1 MDLRVHEGTQVYTG
15 GEGRFVFGVLG
26 PDGKPLPP
34 LAGDAA
40 GGFTVIFEYELVA
53 TTTDQLR
60 DWAQRWAGL
69 GRFSVGSPDY
79 LRALEG
85 VTRRFTDRGQAPG
98 KANGNAL
105 NQIRSNEL
113 ALGAPWELREFTLT
127 PTGLRPN
134 PVAVTPDILALNGTP
149 ALAQLINDNETAL
162 LAGTFL
168 LSESNEGASALA
180 GPFRLSDFPNSSNR
194 TFTAIDLVAPFYDV
208 PWSAAGIRNNDAR
221 QAFAL
226 NTCGGCHRT
235 ETGAAFLQIGF
246 PKGNQLPLRLGQPAA
261 LAGFLTGVTVPDPV
275 VPTTSRSF
283 ADLKRRQEDF
293 SALLG
298 KLGPTTSSTTVMLP
312 RHMPNFVH

>member
-1 MDLRVHEGTQVYTG
+1 MCSSDL
-15 GEGRFVFGVLG
+15 
-26 PDGKPLPP
+26 
-34 LAGDAA
+34 
-40 GGFTVIFEYELVA
+40 
-53 TTTDQLR
+53 
-60 DWAQRWAGL
+60 
-69 GRFSVGSPDY
+69 VGSPDY

-221 QAFAL
+221 QA
-226 NTCGGCHRT
+226 
-235 ETGAAFLQIGF
+235 
-246 PKGNQLPLRLGQPAA
+246 
-261 LAGFLTGVTVPDPV
+261 
-275 VPTTSRSF
+275 
-283 ADLKRRQEDF
+283 
-293 SALLG
+293 
-298 KLGPTTSSTTVMLP
+298 
-312 RHMPNFVH
+312 